1 MWPEQCLKV
10 TQIKRLSRPKLFMD
24 YIQNTIYILINKII
38 TIQQG
43 NKGKGTIERIGPKY
57 PQTRHQAKTVR
68 GNTF

>member
-1 MWPEQCLKV
+1 
-10 TQIKRLSRPKLFMD
+10 MD